1 MSLLSPKELEVQG
14 DIHEV
19 TSPGHRAAGPSLQPQ
34 LPTVLPGCV
43 AQDGQ
48 GQLGTLCGQGQE
60 KASIRGAVEG
70 ADHSSG
76 WCKRVLGKAD
86 SILLWPSP

>member
-1 MSLLSPKELEVQG
+1 MKSQVQDTG
-14 DIHEV
+14 RQALG
-19 TSPGHRAAGPSLQPQ
+19 SRPSFPQSCPGW
-34 LPTVLPGCV
+34 V

-48 GQLGTLCGQGQE
+48 GQLRALCGQGQE
-60 KASIRGAVEG
+60 KASVREAVEG